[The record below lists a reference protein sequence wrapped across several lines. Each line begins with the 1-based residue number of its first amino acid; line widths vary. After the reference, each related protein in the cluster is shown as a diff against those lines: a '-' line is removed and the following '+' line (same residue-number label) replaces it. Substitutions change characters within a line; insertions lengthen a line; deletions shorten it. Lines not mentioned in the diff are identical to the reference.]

1 MFNKRNEPTEQRK
14 VNTKNNNSGNENA
27 YSDVPGDLQ
36 GNGSH
41 PKRKKQ
47 YAWVLRNMALCLV
60 VATLFTA
67 CYGYFRS
74 EVEELRKLPLE
85 TEGNVGW
92 LYQNTYI
99 LYRELYNK
107 KYQTQADYLDIYL
120 KIPYAGFWP
129 EDEEE
134 IEKNLELLEDSESSM
149 KTEDAAS
156 YYELAEDVSTLNNV
170 FRSIEEQSEYLN
182 RIFGY
187 VIFDNQTGVY
197 VTNMSDAEIAALNTT
212 QYSFMLSY
220 VYDSAGNVTIG
231 ERMCGQDTDTLRKL
245 AAQAPKSTMRVSP
258 ALGSIWN
265 GPADCTVTYVL
276 SESNNI
282 NLQNN
287 NNRNYLID
295 LYYYQIINGSDYQYY
310 RVNISFQSIYAAYAE
325 VGVGSCLAIL
335 LLLLYVAGILLPV
348 RSKPWLNGG
357 VYALPLEGLLGIG
370 ILDLS
375 GIALMLEM
383 VIAVSSGQMAGTIN
397 ELLHRKSSFM
407 IPALILLVNILVL
420 TVFFGVAMYLG
431 VCTKAIGDMGFRK
444 FIKERSLI
452 YRIFPYVSRK
462 IRGVYHYFS
471 HMDLTRNSRKTIRRL
486 VLVNAM
492 ILAVISAT
500 WLGGLSIVIVY
511 SIVLYF
517 ILRKYVSDLQKRYGI
532 LLRAVDEMAK
542 GNLNVTIEED
552 LGVFEPFK
560 PQIFK
565 IQNGFKKAVEEEVK
579 SQRMKAELIT
589 NVSHDLKTPLTAII
603 TYVNLLK
610 DPNLTE
616 EQRQEYLE
624 IMERKSLRLKVLI
637 EDLFEVSKANS
648 GNMTLD
654 LMPVD
659 IMNLVKQVSFE
670 MQDKLDEAKL
680 DVRMNLTEEKISLN
694 LDSQKTYRIYENL
707 FGNVAKYALK
717 GTRVYV
723 NGFRIDDT
731 VVITIKNISEQE
743 LTVDVSELT
752 ERFVRGDTARNT
764 EGSGLGLA
772 IAKSFMEMQG
782 GKLELEADGD
792 LFKVTTIWH
801 IKTA

>member
-1 MFNKRNEPTEQRK
+1 MVNKRNEPTEQLDK
-14 VNTKNNNSGNENA
+14 VNAKSNNSGNETA
-27 YSDVPGDLQ
+27 YSDVQIDLQ

-41 PKRKKQ
+41 PKREKQ
-47 YAWVLRNMALCLV
+47 FAWVLRNLAVCLA
-60 VATLFTA
+60 VAMIFTA
-67 CYGYFRS
+67 CYGYFQLK
-74 EVEELRKLPLE
+74 VEEMRKLPLE
-85 TEGNVGW
+85 TEENVGW
-92 LYQNTYI
+92 LYQNTYV

-107 KYQTQADYLDIYL
+107 KNQTQADYLDIYL
-120 KIPYAGFWP
+120 KIPYAGLLL
-129 EDEEE
+129 DEEE
-134 IEKNLELLEDSESSM
+134 REEFMEQLDPSEISM
-149 KTEDAAS
+149 LANDTTS
-156 YYELAEDVSTLNNV
+156 YYELADDVSALKNV
-170 FRSIEEQSEYLN
+170 FRYIEEQSEYLN

-187 VIFDNQTGVY
+187 AIFDNQTGDY
-197 VTNMSDAEIAALNTT
+197 VTNMSEAEIAALDTT
-212 QYSFMLSY
+212 QYPFMLSY
-220 VYDSAGNVTIG
+220 VYDSAGNVTVG
-231 ERMCGQDTDTLRKL
+231 ERICGQDIEALRKL
-245 AAQAPKSTMRVSP
+245 AVQVPKSTLRVSST
-258 ALGSIWN
+258 LGSVWN
-265 GPADCTVTYVL
+265 GPVDCTVTYVI
-276 SESNNI
+276 SENNYI

-287 NNRNYLID
+287 NYESFLID
-295 LYYYQIINGSDYQYY
+295 LSFYRLVTSSNYQYY
-310 RVNISFQSIYAAYAE
+310 NVHMISHNIYSAYAE
-325 VGVGSCLAIL
+325 SGVGSSLAIL
-335 LLLLYVAGILLPV
+335 LLLLFVAGALLPV
-348 RSKPWLNGG
+348 RSKPWLKGG
-357 VYALPLEGLLGIG
+357 VYSLSLEVLFGIG
-370 ILDLS
+370 ILNLS
-375 GIALMLEM
+375 AIALMLEM
-383 VIAVSSGQMAGTIN
+383 VIAVASGQMESTIN
-397 ELLHRKSSFM
+397 GLFHKESSV
-407 IPALILLVNILVL
+407 IITALILLVNVLVL

-431 VCTKAIGDMGFRK
+431 VCAKAIRDMGFRRY
-444 FIKERSLI
+444 IKERSLI
-452 YRIFPYVSRK
+452 YRIFPYVYGK
-462 IRGVYHYFS
+462 IRGMYYYFS
-471 HMDLTRNSRKTIRRL
+471 HMDLTKNSQKTIRRI
-486 VLVNAM
+486 VLVNAL

-517 ILRKYVSDLQKRYGI
+517 ILRKCVSDLQKRYGI
-532 LLRAVDEMAK
+532 LLKAVDEMAR

-616 EQRQEYLE
+616 EQRQEYLA

-654 LMPVD
+654 MMPVD

-670 MQDKLDEAKL
+670 MQDKLNEAKL
-680 DVRMNLTEEKISLN
+680 DVRMTLTEEKISLN

-752 ERFVRGDTARNT
+752 ERFVRGDASRNT

-772 IAKSFMEMQG
+772 IAKSFIEMQG

-801 IKTA
+801 M

>member
-1 MFNKRNEPTEQRK
+1 MADKRNEPIEQLDK
-14 VNTKNNNSGNENA
+14 VNAENNNSGNETA
-27 YSDVPGDLQ
+27 CFDVQSDFQ
-36 GNGSH
+36 GNSSH
-41 PKRKKQ
+41 PKRQRKSS
-47 YAWVLRNMALCLV
+47 WVFRNLTVCLV
-60 VATLFTA
+60 TAILFTA
-67 CYGYFRS
+67 CYGYFQS
-74 EVEELRKLPLE
+74 KVEELRQLPLE
-85 TEGNVGW
+85 TEENVGW
-92 LYQNTYI
+92 LYQNTYV
-99 LYRELYNK
+99 LYRDLYNK
-107 KYQTQADYLDIYL
+107 KNQTQEDYLDIYL
-120 KIPYAGFWP
+120 KIPYAGLLLDD
-129 EDEEE
+129 DEEREEYMEQLDPAE
-134 IEKNLELLEDSESSM
+134 ISM
-149 KTEDAAS
+149 GTNDAAS
-156 YYELAEDVSTLNNV
+156 YYALAEDVSILKSV
-170 FRSIEEQSEYLN
+170 FRIIEEQSGYMN

-187 VIFDNQTGVY
+187 VILDHQTGDY
-197 VTNMSDAEIAALNTT
+197 VTNMSDAEISALDTT

-220 VYDSAGNVTIG
+220 VFDSAGNVSVG
-231 ERMCGQDTDTLRKL
+231 ERICGQDTDALRKL
-245 AAQAPKSTMRVSP
+245 AAQAPKSALRVNP
-258 ALGSIWN
+258 AFGSVWN
-265 GPADCTVTYVL
+265 GPVDCTVTYVI
-276 SESNNI
+276 SERNRVDLQDNNYESYYI
-282 NLQNN
+282 NS
-287 NNRNYLID
+287 
-295 LYYYQIINGSDYQYY
+295 YYYRTGSGFQYQYY
-310 RVNISFQSIYAAYAE
+310 NVHMMSYNIYSAYVTA
-325 VGVGSCLAIL
+325 GVGSWMAIL
-335 LLLLYVAGILLPV
+335 LLLLFVAGILLPV
-348 RSKPWLNGG
+348 RSKPWLKGG
-357 VYALPLEGLLGIG
+357 VYAFPLEVLFGIG
-370 ILDLS
+370 ILDFS
-375 GIALMLEM
+375 AIGLMLDM
-383 VIAVSSGQMAGTIN
+383 VIAVAGGQMASTIN

-407 IPALILLVNILVL
+407 IPALILLVNVLVL

-431 VCTKAIGDMGFRK
+431 VCTKAIRDMGFRRY
-444 FIKERSLI
+444 IKERSLI

-471 HMDLTRNSRKTIRRL
+471 HMDLTKNSRKTIRRL
-486 VLVNAM
+486 VLVNAV

-532 LLRAVDEMAK
+532 LLKAVDEMAR

-565 IQNGFKKAVEEEVK
+565 IQNGFKNAVEEEVK

-616 EQRQEYLE
+616 EQRQEYLA

-717 GTRVYV
+717 GTRVYI

-743 LTVDVSELT
+743 LTVNVSELT

-801 IKTA
+801 M

>member
-1 MFNKRNEPTEQRK
+1 MVDERNVLIEQQDK
-14 VNTKNNNSGNENA
+14 VDAENSNSGNETA
-27 YSDVPGDLQ
+27 FSDVQSDLQ
-36 GNGSH
+36 GNDSH
-41 PKRKKQ
+41 PKREKQ
-47 YAWVLRNMALCLV
+47 YAWVLRNLAVCLA
-60 VATLFTA
+60 VAILFTA
-67 CYGYFRS
+67 CYGYFQS
-74 EVEELRKLPLE
+74 KVEEMRKLPLE

-92 LYQNTYI
+92 LYQNTYV

-107 KYQTQADYLDIYL
+107 KNQTQADYLDIYL
-120 KIPYAGFWP
+120 KIPYAGLLL

-134 IEKNLELLEDSESSM
+134 REEFIEKLDPSEKSM
-149 KTEDAAS
+149 WTNDTAS
-156 YYELAEDVSTLNNV
+156 YYELADDVSTLKKV
-170 FRSIEEQSEYLN
+170 FRYIEEQSGYLN

-187 VIFDNQTGVY
+187 VILDNQTGDY

-220 VYDSAGNVTIG
+220 VYDSAGNVAVG
-231 ERMCGQDTDTLRKL
+231 ERICGQDIDALRRL
-245 AAQAPKSTMRVSP
+245 AAQAPKGTLRVSP
-258 ALGSIWN
+258 ALGSVWN
-265 GPADCTVTYVL
+265 GPVDCTVTYVI
-276 SESNNI
+276 SESNYM

-287 NNRNYLID
+287 NNGSFLID
-295 LYYYQIINGSDYQYY
+295 INYYRIINGSYYQYY
-310 RVNISFQSIYAAYAE
+310 SVDMTYQNIYSAYAE

-335 LLLLYVAGILLPV
+335 LLLLFAAGILLPV
-348 RSKPWLNGG
+348 RSRPWLKGG
-357 VYALPLEGLLGIG
+357 VYALPLEVLFGIG

-375 GIALMLEM
+375 AIGLMLEM
-383 VIAVSSGQMAGTIN
+383 VSAVAGGQLDSTIN
-397 ELLHRKSSFM
+397 ELFHKESSV
-407 IPALILLVNILVL
+407 IITVLILLLNILAL

-431 VCTKAIGDMGFRK
+431 VCAKAIGDMGFRRY
-444 FIKERSLI
+444 IKERSLI
-452 YRIFPYVSRK
+452 YKIFPYVYGK

-471 HMDLTRNSRKTIRRL
+471 HMDLTKNSRKTIRRII
-486 VLVNAM
+486 LVNAV

-616 EQRQEYLE
+616 EQRQEYLA

-648 GNMTLD
+648 GNMSLD

-659 IMNLVKQVSFE
+659 IMNLVKQVGFE

-772 IAKSFMEMQG
+772 IAKSFLEMQG

-801 IKTA
+801 M

>member
-1 MFNKRNEPTEQRK
+1 MADKQNEPIEQLDK
-14 VNTKNNNSGNENA
+14 VNVENNNSGNETA
-27 YSDVPGDLQ
+27 YFDVQSDLQ
-36 GNGSH
+36 GKGSH
-41 PKRKKQ
+41 PKRQRKNS
-47 YAWVLRNMALCLV
+47 WVFRNLATCLV
-60 VATLFTA
+60 AAILFTA
-67 CYGYFRS
+67 CYGYFQS
-74 EVEELRKLPLE
+74 KVDELRQLPLE
-85 TEGNVGW
+85 TEENVGW
-92 LYQNTYI
+92 LYQNTYV
-99 LYRELYNK
+99 LYRDLYNK
-107 KYQTQADYLDIYL
+107 KNQTQADYLDIYL
-120 KIPYAGFWP
+120 KIPYAGLLL
-129 EDEEE
+129 EEE
-134 IEKNLELLEDSESSM
+134 EEREEYMEQLDPAEISM
-149 KTEDAAS
+149 WANDAAS
-156 YYELAEDVSTLNNV
+156 YYALADDVSILKGM
-170 FRSIEEQSEYLN
+170 FRNIEEQSGYMN

-187 VIFDNQTGVY
+187 VILDNQTGDY
-197 VTNMSDAEIAALNTT
+197 VTNMSDAEIAALDTT

-220 VYDSAGNVTIG
+220 VFDSAGNAAVG
-231 ERMCGQDTDTLRKL
+231 ERICGQDTDALRKL
-245 AAQAPKSTMRVSP
+245 AAQAPKSTLRVSP
-258 ALGSIWN
+258 AFGSAWN
-265 GPADCTVTYVL
+265 GPVDCTVTYVI
-276 SESNNI
+276 SERNHVDLQDNNYESFYI
-282 NLQNN
+282 NLN
-287 NNRNYLID
+287 
-295 LYYYQIINGSDYQYY
+295 YYQTGSGYQYQHY
-310 RVNISFQSIYAAYAE
+310 NVHMVSHNIYSAYVAA
-325 VGVGSCLAIL
+325 GVGSWMAIL
-335 LLLLYVAGILLPV
+335 LLLLFVEGILLPV
-348 RSKPWLNGG
+348 RSKPWLKGG
-357 VYALPLEGLLGIG
+357 VYAFPLEVLFGIG
-370 ILDLS
+370 ILNFS
-375 GIALMLEM
+375 AIGLMLDM
-383 VIAVSSGQMAGTIN
+383 VIAVAGGQMASTIN
-397 ELLHRKSSFM
+397 ELFHKKSSFM
-407 IPALILLVNILVL
+407 IPALILLVNVLVL
-420 TVFFGVAMYLG
+420 TIFFGVAMYLG
-431 VCTKAIGDMGFRK
+431 VCTKAIGDMGFRRY
-444 FIKERSLI
+444 IKERSLI
-452 YRIFPYVSRK
+452 YRIFPYVYGK
-462 IRGVYHYFS
+462 FKGLYHYFC
-471 HMDLTRNSRKTIRRL
+471 HMDLTKNSQKTIRRI
-486 VLVNAM
+486 VLVNAV

-532 LLRAVDEMAK
+532 LLKAVDEMAR

-565 IQNGFKKAVEEEVK
+565 IQNGFRKAVEEEVK

-616 EQRQEYLE
+616 EQRQEYLA

-648 GNMTLD
+648 GNMSLD

-670 MQDKLDEAKL
+670 MQDKLEEAKL

-707 FGNVAKYALK
+707 FGNVSKYALK

-752 ERFVRGDTARNT
+752 ERFVRGDAARNT

-801 IKTA
+801 M